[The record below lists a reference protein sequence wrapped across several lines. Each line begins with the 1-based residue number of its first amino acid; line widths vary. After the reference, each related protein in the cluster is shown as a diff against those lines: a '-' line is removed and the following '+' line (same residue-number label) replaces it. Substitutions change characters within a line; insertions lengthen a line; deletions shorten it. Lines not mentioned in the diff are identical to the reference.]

1 MWRKTDPEEAHD
13 LIKDAVDKA
22 HDDWDRYFLGEMI
35 PEEQALADETT
46 PMLDAA
52 YNTIDKLL
60 KKLENGEVADLA
72 AWRNGTLRPALAD
85 GSRNLK
91 QLIEMQLKAANMDL
105 DKAGQ
110 DYQVAQRNG
119 VILLSSG
126 GLLAIL
132 FAWFIIRGAM
142 RRCARS
148 ARGVKPRVAAS
159 VICVRNGLPP

>member
-1 MWRKTDPEEAHD
+1 
-13 LIKDAVDKA
+13 
-22 HDDWDRYFLGEMI
+22 
-35 PEEQALADETT
+35 
-46 PMLDAA
+46 
-52 YNTIDKLL
+52 
-60 KKLENGEVADLA
+60 VADLA
-72 AWRNGTLRPALAD
+72 AWRNDTLRPALAD

-119 VILLSSG
+119 VILLSGG

-142 RRCARS
+142 RRLGADPREAAKVARRIAS
-148 ARGVKPRVAAS
+148 GDLQFEMEAHRHDEGQPHGRAAPDEGEPVALEARLRRPDQRHRQGA
-159 VICVRNGLPP
+159 GGH